1 MCFQSFRFYIYL
13 WVSNRRGGYHPPA
26 GIMPAGHLI
35 FFHVIIISNKEAF
48 TMEKGRFFALLS
60 RMKYIGRWGLMR
72 GTRTE
77 NLCEHSLE
85 TVYITHALAE
95 IHNTFDTESAIGTAD
110 VKKAVLYA
118 AYHDA
123 QEVFT
128 GDLPTPVKYRN
139 PEIRDAY
146 KAVEHAASERLLDS
160 LPDDLRTAYAPYL
173 APDPDCLE
181 WKLVKAADKL
191 SGLIK
196 CREELAFG
204 NREFAAAEQ
213 AQLAAIKNLHLPAA
227 ELFVKKYLPF
237 YAKSLDDLLET

>member
-1 MCFQSFRFYIYL
+1 
-13 WVSNRRGGYHPPA
+13 
-26 GIMPAGHLI
+26 
-35 FFHVIIISNKEAF
+35 
-48 TMEKGRFFALLS
+48 MEKGRFFAFLS

-72 GTRTE
+72 GTRVE

-85 TVYITHALAE
+85 TVYIAHALAE
-95 IHNTFDTESAIGTAD
+95 IHNTLGGSRAD
-110 VKKAVLYA
+110 VQKAVLYA

-146 KAVEHAASERLLDS
+146 KAVERAASERLLAS
-160 LPDDLRTAYAPYL
+160 LPDELRAAYAPYL
-173 APDPDCLE
+173 CPDCDGVE
-181 WKLVKAADKL
+181 WKLVKAADKI

-204 NREFAAAEQ
+204 NLEFAAAEK
-213 AQLAAIKNLHLPAA
+213 AQMAAIKNLNLPAA

-237 YAKSLDDLLET
+237 YAKSLDDLFRN

>member
-1 MCFQSFRFYIYL
+1 
-13 WVSNRRGGYHPPA
+13 
-26 GIMPAGHLI
+26 
-35 FFHVIIISNKEAF
+35 
-48 TMEKGRFFALLS
+48 MEKGRFFALLS

-85 TVYITHALAE
+85 TVYIAHALAE
-95 IHNTFDTESAIGTAD
+95 IHNTLGENPVD

-139 PEIRDAY
+139 PEIRSAY
-146 KAVEHAASERLLDS
+146 KAVEHAASERLLNS
-160 LPDDLRTAYAPYL
+160 LPDDLRSSYEPFL
-173 APDPDCLE
+173 HPDPSCLE

-196 CREELAFG
+196 CREELSFG
-204 NREFAAAEQ
+204 NREFAAAEK
-213 AQLAAIKNLHLPAA
+213 AQLAAIKELNLPAA
-227 ELFVKKYLPF
+227 ELFVKKYLSF
-237 YAKSLDDLLET
+237 YAESLDDLLET

>member
-1 MCFQSFRFYIYL
+1 
-13 WVSNRRGGYHPPA
+13 
-26 GIMPAGHLI
+26 
-35 FFHVIIISNKEAF
+35 
-48 TMEKGRFFALLS
+48 MEKGRFFAFLS

-72 GTRTE
+72 GTRAE

-85 TVYITHALAE
+85 TVYIAHALAE
-95 IHNTFDTESAIGTAD
+95 IHNTSGNSPVD

-160 LPDDLRTAYAPYL
+160 LPDELRPAYRPYL
-173 APDPDCLE
+173 CPDMDCPE
-181 WKLVKAADKL
+181 WKLVKAADKI

-196 CREELAFG
+196 CREELASG
-204 NREFAAAEQ
+204 NREFAAAEK
-213 AQLAAIKNLHLPAA
+213 AQLAAIKGLNLPAA

>member
-1 MCFQSFRFYIYL
+1 
-13 WVSNRRGGYHPPA
+13 
-26 GIMPAGHLI
+26 
-35 FFHVIIISNKEAF
+35 
-48 TMEKGRFFALLS
+48 MEKGRFFALLS

-85 TVYITHALAE
+85 TVYIAHALAE
-95 IHNTFDTESAIGTAD
+95 IHNTLGAGGAD
-110 VKKAVLYA
+110 VKKTVLYA

-160 LPDDLRTAYAPYL
+160 LPDDLRPAYAPYL
-173 APDPDCLE
+173 TPDSDCLE

-204 NREFAAAEQ
+204 NREFAAAEK
-213 AQLAAIKNLHLPAA
+213 AQLAAIRDLHLPAA

>member
-1 MCFQSFRFYIYL
+1 
-13 WVSNRRGGYHPPA
+13 
-26 GIMPAGHLI
+26 
-35 FFHVIIISNKEAF
+35 
-48 TMEKGRFFALLS
+48 MEKGRFFAFLS

-72 GTRTE
+72 GTRAE

-85 TVYITHALAE
+85 TVYIAHALAE
-95 IHNTFDTESAIGTAD
+95 IHNTLDEADAANGVVD
-110 VKKAVLYA
+110 VKKTVLYA

-139 PEIRDAY
+139 SEIRDAY
-146 KAVEHAASERLLDS
+146 KAVESAASERLLDS
-160 LPDDLRTAYAPYL
+160 LPEELRPAYKPYL
-173 APDPDCLE
+173 CPDCSCLE

-204 NREFAAAEQ
+204 NLEFAAA
-213 AQLAAIKNLHLPAA
+213 
-227 ELFVKKYLPF
+227 
-237 YAKSLDDLLET
+237 